1 MDDADL
7 LTTDF
12 LSDPAAA
19 LERKDNPSVVVM
31 DSGLGGLS
39 VFAALARGLWRGKW
53 LANARLTY
61 FNAWPEQQR
70 GYNAL
75 PDMASRV
82 KALDRALR
90 GTLAYAPD
98 LILVACNTLSVL
110 FPSTDFFRTSGIPM
124 VGIVPFG
131 VDLIH
136 DRMKAHPHSQA
147 VILGTR
153 TTIAADTH
161 RRALEQKGVEAGRLA
176 GQACDQLATTIESDP
191 LSPTVRRMIMACMA
205 QGVARLTPRGP
216 GPFLAALCCTHY
228 GYCAAYFR
236 QSLVRWVAPASAIV
250 VDPNM
255 AMADFMIARLKGPGR
270 PSAVVDLKVVSKIH
284 WPPEKLKAIAQAV
297 EQISA
302 PVAQAL
308 MNYHHLPELF

>member
-1 MDDADL
+1 MDDTDL

-12 LSDPAAA
+12 LSEPAA
-19 LERKDNPSVVVM
+19 LERKANPSVVVM

-75 PDMASRV
+75 PDTASRV
-82 KALDRALR
+82 QVLDRALR

-98 LILVACNTLSVL
+98 LIIVACNTLSVL
-110 FPSTDFFRTSGIPM
+110 FPATDFFRTSGIPM

-136 DRMKAHPHSQA
+136 ERMKAHPHSQA

-153 TTIAADTH
+153 TTIAADAH
-161 RRALEQKGVEAGRLA
+161 RRALEQKGIAADRLA
-176 GQACDQLATTIESDP
+176 AQACDQLATAIEFDP
-191 LSPTVRRMIMACMA
+191 HSPTVRRMIMACTA
-205 QGVARLTPRGP
+205 QGVARLTRGP

-236 QSLVRWVAPASAIV
+236 QSLVRRVAPATAMV

-270 PSAVVDLKVVSKIH
+270 PSAVVNIEVVSKIH
-284 WPPEKLKAIAQAV
+284 WPPEKLKAMAQAV
-297 EQISA
+297 EQISM